1 MQLFPVLLSNLF
13 CANLTLPCSLLAAKK
28 FRSNLRN
35 FSVTK
40 YVHKDWSVAF
50 QMLAVQ
56 WCLTVELVQA
66 WSCADGES
74 LKLELL
80 LRSWRIILVH
90 LVRLVSTILHSCLS
104 LCILGIKEA
113 VINLQLKSLGVKTT
127 VRTRGI
133 REMLLGI
140 FFFFFFKITTKNL
153 RRVGT

>member
-28 FRSNLRN
+28 FRSNLWEVFRWQ
-35 FSVTK
+35 SMYIKV
-40 YVHKDWSVAF
+40 WSVAF

-140 FFFFFFKITTKNL
+140 FFFFFKITTKNL